1 MQSQVVT
8 QPVTVTSLSGNV
20 VVVNAQGQARIV
32 NAGDVLQPDEII
44 ITVNQSAIELQ
55 TTQGGVQIDENCV
68 ACLPE
73 FSADGQPEVQ
83 AAPVQGQINLDL
95 AQLDT
100 ANFDEQAIAAIQQ
113 AILDGVDPTTALEA
127 AAAGAGAGGSAN
139 GGAITID
146 YNFLEVLA
154 STAFDTQGY
163 NQTFSTTQTLVNPLR
178 FAAGGESLSTQVT
191 EGSLSLGTYPQT
203 STVTSLITAG
213 SLALLPASFVPE
225 AAFLTS
231 LLAELNQD
239 ITSSGQ
245 PVVFRYDAATNSIIG
260 EQNGSTVL
268 SIAISAESIGR
279 DVNLTITTTLS
290 QPIDHLPSVGGGLV
304 SISGDQIS
312 IALQL
317 TGTDSNGNVIQAPID
332 VVVAINDGSAP
343 VMVDEPTLSLN
354 ENDLPAGSDGADPLT
369 VSGQFDTQ
377 LGSDQVASYQID
389 PSTANPIAGLTSQG
403 DAVILGEPTLID
415 GNRVYQA
422 TAGGVIFSN

>member
-139 GGAITID
+139 G
-146 YNFLEVLA
+146 V
-154 STAFDTQGY
+154 Q
-163 NQTFSTTQTLVNPLR
+163 
-178 FAAGGESLSTQVT
+178 
-191 EGSLSLGTYPQT
+191 
-203 STVTSLITAG
+203 
-213 SLALLPASFVPE
+213 LP
-225 AAFLTS
+225 
-231 LLAELNQD
+231 
-239 ITSSGQ
+239 
-245 PVVFRYDAATNSIIG
+245 
-260 EQNGSTVL
+260 
-268 SIAISAESIGR
+268 
-279 DVNLTITTTLS
+279 LTITS
-290 QPIDHLPSVGGGLV
+290 
-304 SISGDQIS
+304 
-312 IALQL
+312 
-317 TGTDSNGNVIQAPID
+317 
-332 VVVAINDGSAP
+332 
-343 VMVDEPTLSLN
+343 
-354 ENDLPAGSDGADPLT
+354 
-369 VSGQFDTQ
+369 
-377 LGSDQVASYQID
+377 
-389 PSTANPIAGLTSQG
+389 
-403 DAVILGEPTLID
+403 
-415 GNRVYQA
+415 
-422 TAGGVIFSN
+422 

>member
-245 PVVFRYDAATNSIIG
+245 PVVLMPRP
-260 EQNGSTVL
+260 
-268 SIAISAESIGR
+268 IA
-279 DVNLTITTTLS
+279 L
-290 QPIDHLPSVGGGLV
+290 LV
-304 SISGDQIS
+304 SK
-312 IALQL
+312 
-317 TGTDSNGNVIQAPID
+317 T
-332 VVVAINDGSAP
+332 VAR
-343 VMVDEPTLSLN
+343 
-354 ENDLPAGSDGADPLT
+354 
-369 VSGQFDTQ
+369 
-377 LGSDQVASYQID
+377 Y
-389 PSTANPIAGLTSQG
+389 
-403 DAVILGEPTLID
+403 
-415 GNRVYQA
+415 
-422 TAGGVIFSN
+422 

>member
-8 QPVTVTSLSGNV
+8 QPVTVTSLAGNV

-44 ITVNQSAIELQ
+44 ITVNQSEIALQ
-55 TTQGGVQIDENCV
+55 TTQGVEIDENCV
-68 ACLPE
+68 ACLTE

-83 AAPVQGQINLDL
+83 AAPVHGQINLDL

-203 STVTSLITAG
+203 STVTSLNTAG
-213 SLALLPASFVPE
+213 SLALLPAFVPV
-225 AAFLTS
+225 AAFITS

-245 PVVFRYDAATNSIIG
+245 PVVFRYDAATNSMIG

-290 QPIDHLPSVGGGLV
+290 QPIDHLPSVGAVWSLSV
-304 SISGDQIS
+304 VIKF
-312 IALQL
+312 QL
-317 TGTDSNGNVIQAPID
+317 HSNGR
-332 VVVAINDGSAP
+332 
-343 VMVDEPTLSLN
+343 EPT
-354 ENDLPAGSDGADPLT
+354 
-369 VSGQFDTQ
+369 V
-377 LGSDQVASYQID
+377 
-389 PSTANPIAGLTSQG
+389 TAT
-403 DAVILGEPTLID
+403 
-415 GNRVYQA
+415 
-422 TAGGVIFSN
+422 